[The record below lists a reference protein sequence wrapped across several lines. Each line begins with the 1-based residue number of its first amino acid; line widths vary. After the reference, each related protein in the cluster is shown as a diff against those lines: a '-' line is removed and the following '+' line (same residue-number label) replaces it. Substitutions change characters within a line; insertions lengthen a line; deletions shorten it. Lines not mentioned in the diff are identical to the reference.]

1 VQYVLINPLI
11 SSWEHDKYDYKEEG
25 GVMQNNISIQYETVK
40 YYSGAIGETRPDTN
54 VEGFADPANYDTTPS
69 SLSRPSG
76 QASVTG
82 QGSILNTGTGI
93 RSDLNAGSPLNG
105 VGNPQQADV
114 NYNNGQIIAQ
124 DGPGLNSGLVPSA
137 RNTLPGQVRPQPN
150 TIGGQSGIFPTPP
163 LP

>member
-1 VQYVLINPLI
+1 
-11 SSWEHDKYDYKEEG
+11 
-25 GVMQNNISIQYETVK
+25 
-40 YYSGAIGETRPDTN
+40 